1 MTAMISLRGVT
12 KKYEGSTGTAVH
24 TIDLEIEAGET
35 LVLLGPSGCGKT
47 TTLEMINRLVEPST
61 GSILLG
67 GEDTSGLKLTDLR
80 RRIGYVIQDA
90 GLFPHR
96 TVAQNIA
103 TVPELLH
110 WDKTRISARVDELLA
125 MVHLDPALYRHRL
138 PAELSGGQRQRVG
151 VARALAADPD
161 VILMDEPFGA
171 LDPITRDH
179 LQSEF
184 RRLQA
189 DIQKTIVFVTHD
201 IDEAVRMGDRIA
213 VFGRDSG
220 IVQLD
225 VPMAILTRPAN
236 DYVRDFIGAD
246 STMRALSL
254 LAVPDRAS
262 DLVDASVAVIAQS
275 AFTPSSLSV
284 DPGGQSVLIVD
295 ADDRPVRW
303 LDDTTEL
310 LVIPTGSTLRTAVG
324 ALLGAA
330 GSEARLVVVN
340 DAGGFVGTLTLER
353 VHQAVRSSGIAVSRS
368 VA

>member
-12 KKYEGSTGTAVH
+12 KQYPGTASTAVH
-24 TIDLEIEAGET
+24 NIDLEIEEGET

-47 TTLEMINRLVEPST
+47 TTLEMINRLVQPTT
-61 GSILLG
+61 GSILLA
-67 GEDTSGLKLTDLR
+67 GEDTATLKLTDLR

-110 WDKTRISARVDELLA
+110 WDKARIAARVDELLA
-125 MVHLDPALYRHRL
+125 MVHLDPAQYRDRL

-184 RRLQA
+184 RRLQSE
-189 DIQKTIVFVTHD
+189 IKKTIVFVTHD

-213 VFGRDSG
+213 VFGRDEG

-225 VPMAILTRPAN
+225 TPMAILTRPVN
-236 DYVRDFIGAD
+236 NYVRDFIGSD

-254 LAVPDRAS
+254 LDVPSDPRVLADDTVVVVTETELDAATPLVGGRVGAVL
-262 DLVDASVAVIAQS
+262 LVD
-275 AFTPSSLSV
+275 
-284 DPGGQSVLIVD
+284 VD
-295 ADDRPVRW
+295 ARPIRW
-303 LDDTTEL
+303 VAGGTDVI
-310 LVIPTGSTLRTAVG
+310 VIPVGSTLRTAVG
-324 ALLGAA
+324 ALLGASQA
-330 GSEARLVVVN
+330 NAHAAVVDDDGRYLGV
-340 DAGGFVGTLTLER
+340 LTLER
-353 VHQAVRSSGIAVSRS
+353 IHRAVRESGVVAVR
-368 VA
+368 ADQ